1 MTDLR
6 RSPWLPALFFLTVF
20 AAVAILPVLPSLR
33 AEHGLSD
40 VQTAALL
47 SVATLATLL
56 VALPLGWLGDR
67 LGARPLVVVGGV
79 SLALS
84 CLLLAVANSFALL
97 LVARALF
104 GISDGIIWTLGLVVY
119 AGPGRPAKAMGRA
132 MAIGGVGQLAGPL
145 VTGALA
151 DTLGSWIAWLVIGV
165 AASVVTVGFMRARDE
180 SPLPD
185 AGRRLS
191 PQTLLGDSRMVASL
205 VLIVLSGLV
214 GGIAN
219 LLAPQQLD
227 ANGVSPTV
235 IGAIFAAGALVWIIT
250 AGALGRVIERRSHAK
265 LAACGCGV
273 LALAWIV
280 PTISLSTFGIAIFLL
295 FSAGARAGV
304 NTITYLLARAG
315 AIASGNGTG
324 AAIGIVNVAFSGAAL
339 AGPLLVAVAITTDG
353 ARLPYAAVA
362 ALCLAV
368 TIAIGSAKI
377 ADERR
382 VI

>member
-104 GISDGIIWTLGLVVY
+104 GVSDGIIWTLGLVVY

-165 AASVVTVGFMRARDE
+165 AASGVTVGFMRARDE

>member
-104 GISDGIIWTLGLVVY
+104 GVSDGIIWTLGLVVY
-119 AGPGRPAKAMGRA
+119 AGPGRPAQAMGRA

-165 AASVVTVGFMRARDE
+165 AASGVTVGFMRARDE

>member
-165 AASVVTVGFMRARDE
+165 AASGVTVGFMRARDE

>member
-165 AASVVTVGFMRARDE
+165 VASGVTLGFMRARDE

-250 AGALGRVIERRSHAK
+250 AGALGRVVERRSHAK

-304 NTITYLLARAG
+304 NTVTYLLARAG

>member
-104 GISDGIIWTLGLVVY
+104 GVSDGIIWTLGLVVY
-119 AGPGRPAKAMGRA
+119 AGPGRPARAMGRA